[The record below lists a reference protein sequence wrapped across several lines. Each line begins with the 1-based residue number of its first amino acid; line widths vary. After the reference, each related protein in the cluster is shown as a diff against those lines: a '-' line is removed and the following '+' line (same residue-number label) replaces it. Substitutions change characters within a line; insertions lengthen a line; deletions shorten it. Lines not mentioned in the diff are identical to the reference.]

1 VAAFFAALDAWD
13 EHQKRCFII
22 AVGECGTR
30 FNAASDHP
38 DDFDVDIY
46 EMDSL
51 VELAEHFIDEGF
63 YGDFPQALTYYIDT
77 QAIARD
83 LAVDYSEITIAG
95 QRFVYACR

>member
-1 VAAFFAALDAWD
+1 MAAFFAALDAWD

-63 YGDFPQALTYYIDT
+63 YGDIPEALSCYIDT